1 MIDLV
6 VFNFNLKTKFDMK
19 KKLIKLI
26 GYVLLIVMLSSLLA
40 SCASR
45 RSSGIPHGCGK
56 KSKRYYHGEFLEYR

>member
-1 MIDLV
+1 
-6 VFNFNLKTKFDMK
+6 MK
-19 KKLIKLI
+19 KKII
-26 GYVLLIVMLSSLLA
+26 GQVLLIVMLSSLLA